1 MGKVVFK
8 MMYNDYDWV
17 LAHKMLGDG
26 VYFASQ
32 GLKVRSGGWGSGEE
46 W

>member
-8 MMYNDYDWV
+8 MMYNDYDWG

-32 GLKVRSGGWGSGEE
+32 GIEVWCGLG
-46 W
+46 